1 MTALF
6 AVCGV
11 NLWVFLASAI
21 LSLPLHFVT
30 VFIGHASLDEEE
42 GTNAFV
48 TFIIAW
54 QLTTCPTCPIGK
66 NKTVDDVVKYTSLA
80 ATVVVT
86 YAAMFYLGREMDK
99 IKADLILERRK
110 ERYVFYS
117 K

>member
-48 TFIIAW
+48 TFITAW
-54 QLTTCPTCPIGK
+54 QLTTCSTGK